1 MKDLLFIGS
10 LNYPEIP
17 QAGDSVKNQYLMDYF
32 RKYFSAVDYID
43 TNNSDKKP
51 YKLVQI
57 LISVVFKPYRNV
69 VISVSNE
76 SAYKII
82 AFISKLPSK
91 KKFYY
96 FMIGGYT
103 PIKIKQGIY
112 KAEPFKKLEKIV
124 VEADR
129 VCDFYHEVGLDNT
142 LRVYNFKPF
151 SFKPDVSIPHTGVVK
166 FVFLSRLNEMKGV
179 FHIVD
184 CAKQMNQMGYSDKFV
199 VDFYGR
205 IEKEIEQKF
214 MQEIGAVEN
223 INYKGFLN
231 LKEETNYTV
240 LSEYDAML
248 FPTMHPTEGFPGV
261 IADAA
266 IAGVP
271 VIAAN
276 WNYAEEI
283 IGDGKCGYLFPV
295 GDKSALLKKMVFA
308 IEHRDALQTMRP
320 RCVAQ
325 AQLYNMDNVLNEDL
339 LHKLNMK

>member
-17 QAGDSVKNQYLMDYF
+17 QAGDSVKNQYLMDFF
-32 RKYFSAVDYID
+32 RKNFSSVDYID
-43 TNNSDKKP
+43 TNNWNKKP
-51 YKLVQI
+51 YKLIQI
-57 LISVVFKPYRNV
+57 LISIVFKSYLNV

-82 AFISKLPSK
+82 TFISKLPSK

-124 VEADR
+124 VEADK

-151 SFKPDVSIPHTGVVK
+151 SYRPNLSISHTGVVK
-166 FVFLSRLNEMKGV
+166 FVFLSRLTEMKGV

-184 CAKQMNQMGYSDKFV
+184 CSKQLNQMGYKGKFI

-205 IEKEIEQKF
+205 IEKEIEQQF
-214 MQEIGAVEN
+214 MQETERVEN
-223 INYKGFLN
+223 ISYKGFLN
-231 LKEETNYTV
+231 LKEEKNYTI

-283 IGDGKCGYLFPV
+283 IGDGKCGFLFPV
-295 GDKSALLKKMVFA
+295 GDKTALLEKMRFV
-308 IEHRDALQTMRP
+308 IEFRDTLQPMRQ

>member
-32 RKYFSAVDYID
+32 RKHFSAVDYID
-43 TNNSDKKP
+43 TNNWDKKP
-51 YKLVQI
+51 YKLIQI
-57 LISVVFKPYRNV
+57 FFSIVFMPYRNV
-69 VISVSNE
+69 VISASNE

-82 AFISKLPSK
+82 SFISKLPSK

-166 FVFLSRLNEMKGV
+166 FVFLSRLTEMKGV

-184 CAKQMNQMGYSDKFV
+184 CAKQLNQMGYSGRFV

-214 MQEIGAVEN
+214 MQEIWVVEN

-295 GDKSALLKKMVFA
+295 GDKSALLEKMVFA
-308 IEHRDALQTMRP
+308 IEHRDTFQAIRP

>member
-17 QAGDSVKNQYLMDYF
+17 QAGDSVKNQYLMDFF
-32 RKYFSAVDYID
+32 RKHFRSVDYID
-43 TNNSDKKP
+43 TNKWEKKP
-51 YKLVQI
+51 YKLAQVI
-57 LISVVFKPYRNV
+57 FSIVLKPYRNV

-82 AFISKLPSK
+82 SFISKLHSK

-124 VEADR
+124 VEADK

-151 SFKPDVSIPHTGVVK
+151 SYKPDVSIPHTDAVK
-166 FVFLSRLNEMKGV
+166 FVFLSRLTEMKGV
-179 FHIVD
+179 FHIVE
-184 CAKQMNQMGYSDKFV
+184 CAKQLNQNGYGDKFV

-205 IEKEIEQKF
+205 IEKEIEQQF
-214 MQEIGAVEN
+214 MQEIEGVRN

-231 LKEETNYTV
+231 LKEESNYTI

-295 GDKSALLKKMVFA
+295 GDKVALREKMLYA
-308 IEHRDALQTMRP
+308 IEHRDALQAMRQQ
-320 RCVAQ
+320 CVAQ

-339 LHKLNMK
+339 LLKLNMK